1 MSTRRNREAA
11 IAALYQAGM
20 GQLDWGEALAVL
32 ADGGVR
38 HSGELHVPGAPG
50 LRATVFGLAPGRA
63 AVLLTDPW
71 RHRDL
76 PLRSLRQRFELTEA
90 EARVVQ
96 RIAAGDTIRQ
106 AAERIGIGYET
117 ARTQLKSAMAKSG
130 WRRQSEMLA
139 DVFGELLPFGTSPVE
154 GDSRPG

>member
-63 AVLLTDPW
+63 AVLLTDPR

-139 DVFGELLPFGTSPVE
+139 DVFGELLPFGTDAD
-154 GDSRPG
+154 GAND